1 MQNLMLHQVLNE
13 RSQSTAF
20 FLGILSLTFKGGLW
34 RPASFSHDV
43 SSRGERRE
51 PGAGGWWSAGWT

>member
-20 FLGILSLTFKGGLW
+20 FFGHPLPDFQRLALA
-34 RPASFSHDV
+34 ASFFF
-43 SSRGERRE
+43 
-51 PGAGGWWSAGWT
+51 A